1 MAQLKPFQA
10 KHWLALLTVLFV
22 IVLIA
27 HLAIIFSSAG
37 QFGIKKTVVT
47 TAFTTRMVELPT
59 VVPVVQKTPDLV
71 SPQKQPPKV
80 VKPKPAPKP
89 VSKPSPVLAPK
100 SPPALLPIP
109 VETAAAILAPLLT
122 PEIAPPPEP
131 PPPAPVEA
139 ATPMAESVQPTPT
152 PTPSPATAE
161 AGLPPPA
168 FTALSSGRHTY
179 KVIVSKK
186 GNPIQGEARLTWQQ
200 DGEKYALELSISAP
214 IEVLNYKSSGTLTPQ
229 GLMPLDFYD
238 KTVFKSTVAAHFV
251 YAQNKI
257 TFSTTPNETE
267 LIPGAQD
274 RNSILM
280 QIAGLLAA
288 DPARY
293 TPGTTFSIQIVN
305 AREAEP
311 WLFTVNE
318 PEALNLETGSQIAWR
333 LTRNPRREFDRKI
346 ELWFV
351 PAMNYLPVRYRQTES
366 NGDYQDMVWR
376 STQVLPNALMR

>member
-1 MAQLKPFQA
+1 MAQIKPIQT
-10 KHWLALLTVLFV
+10 KHWLALLTTLFV

-27 HLAIIFSSAG
+27 HLAIITSARG
-37 QFGIKKTVVT
+37 QFSTLQSVQT
-47 TAFTTRMVELPT
+47 ETFTTRMIELAAPTPMVEKVPE
-59 VVPVVQKTPDLV
+59 VVT
-71 SPQKQPPKV
+71 PPKP
-80 VKPKPAPKP
+80 VKPKAK
-89 VSKPSPVLAPK
+89 V
-100 SPPALLPIP
+100 
-109 VETAAAILAPLLT
+109 AAIAKEMPNPMLT
-122 PEIAPPPEP
+122 PAIEAA
-131 PPPAPVEA
+131 PAPVESVTTA
-139 ATPMAESVQPTPT
+139 PTPPDQAPAKTEIAAPTTAPAPATP
-152 PTPSPATAE
+152 ATTSGDSE
-161 AGLPPPA
+161 PPPA
-168 FTALSSGRHTY
+168 FTALQSGQHLY
-179 KVIVSKK
+179 KVIVTKN
-186 GNPIQGEARLTWQQ
+186 GNPTEGKARITWQQ

-214 IEVLNYKSSGTLTPQ
+214 IELLNYKSSGTLSPQ

-274 RNSILM
+274 RNSVFM

-318 PEALNLETGSQIAWR
+318 PETLNLENGSQIALR

-351 PAMNYLPVRYRQTES
+351 PAMNYLPVRYRLTEP
-366 NGDYQDMVWR
+366 NGDFQDMVWR
-376 STQVLPNALMR
+376 STQALPNALTR

>member
-1 MAQLKPFQA
+1 MAQIKPVKT
-10 KHWLALLTVLFV
+10 KHWLALLTTLFV

-27 HLAIIFSSAG
+27 HLAIITSAIG
-37 QFGIKKTVVT
+37 QFSAIKSAQTET
-47 TAFTTRMVELPT
+47 FTTRMIELAAPT
-59 VVPVVQKTPDLV
+59 PVVEKVPEVVTP
-71 SPQKQPPKV
+71 SKP
-80 VKPKPAPKP
+80 VKPKAKVAAIANEVPNPMPTPAIQAAP
-89 VSKPSPVLAPK
+89 V
-100 SPPALLPIP
+100 P
-109 VETAAAILAPLLT
+109 VESITTAPTPPEQAPAKT
-122 PEIAPPPEP
+122 EIAVPTT
-131 PPPAPVEA
+131 APTP
-139 ATPMAESVQPTPT
+139 ATPVTTSGD
-152 PTPSPATAE
+152 
-161 AGLPPPA
+161 AGPPPPA
-168 FTALSSGRHTY
+168 FTALQSGQYSY
-179 KVIVSKK
+179 KVIVTKN
-186 GNPIQGEARLTWQQ
+186 GNPTEGKARITWQQ

-214 IEVLNYKSSGTLTPQ
+214 IELLNYKSSGTLSRQ

-274 RNSILM
+274 RNSVFM

-305 AREAEP
+305 AREAES

-318 PEALNLETGSQIAWR
+318 PETLNLENGSQIALR

-351 PAMNYLPVRYRQTES
+351 PAMNYLPVRYRLTEP
-366 NGDYQDMVWR
+366 NGDFQDMVWR
-376 STQVLPNALMR
+376 STQALPNALTR